1 MDGEQTSP
9 FILLD
14 HSGFQSCTTILPESK
29 GKMLKNILTHFELV
43 SQEAVAENC
52 FSATRA
58 DHGAR
63 QDSAP
68 AQAGQQQSLNAP
80 RCVFFNL
87 YNAKTVKIALS

>member
-43 SQEAVAENC
+43 SQAAVAENC
-52 FSATRA
+52 FSAARA

-63 QDSAP
+63 QDSALLRLASSRACIP
-68 AQAGQQQSLNAP
+68 QDVSSLTYTM
-80 RCVFFNL
+80 L
-87 YNAKTVKIALS
+87 KL